1 LVQPCGWCIIWL
13 HDAPATEDRILVV
26 SRHPEGNPY
35 RFAVWRVQGNRRG
48 REVRVVTRYE
58 LD

>member
-1 LVQPCGWCIIWL
+1 VYNMTTRCTGRRGP
-13 HDAPATEDRILVV
+13 DPLVV

>member
-13 HDAPATEDRILVV
+13 HDAPAAEDRILVV

-48 REVRVVTRYE
+48 R
-58 LD
+58 LG